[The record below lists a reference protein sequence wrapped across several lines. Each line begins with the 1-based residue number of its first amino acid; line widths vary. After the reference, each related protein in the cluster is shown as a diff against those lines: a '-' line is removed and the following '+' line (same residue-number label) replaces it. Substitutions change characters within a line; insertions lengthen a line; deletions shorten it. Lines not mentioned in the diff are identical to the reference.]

1 MLSQRNARKIAVP
14 KAPINVRIDPVL
26 LEQIRQLAKEQNRTV
41 SNLVDTALRVYV
53 ENSRKAQKSAD
64 FSEQ

>member
-1 MLSQRNARKIAVP
+1 MP
-14 KAPINVRIDPVL
+14 KAPINVRIDHTL

-53 ENSRKAQKSAD
+53 ENSRKTQKRTD
-64 FSEQ
+64 FIEQ